1 MLRLVGEHDGMRGG
15 RARKGDTSMVQRSG
29 CDVGRKRPWLMV
41 GSLSGDEVEFGQIS
55 ESSLLSVA
63 LFS

>member
-1 MLRLVGEHDGMRGG
+1 MLRLVREHYGMRGR
-15 RARKGDTSMVQRSG
+15 RARKSDASMVQRSG
-29 CDVGRKRPWLMV
+29 YDVGRKRPWRMV
-41 GSLSGDEVEFGQIS
+41 GSLSGDGVEFGQIS